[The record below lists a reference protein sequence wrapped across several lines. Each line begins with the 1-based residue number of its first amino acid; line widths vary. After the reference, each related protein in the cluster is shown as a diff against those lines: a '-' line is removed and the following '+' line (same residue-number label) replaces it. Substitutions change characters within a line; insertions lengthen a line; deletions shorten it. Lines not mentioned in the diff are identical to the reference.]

1 MGEQSRKF
9 LAMPSVGKTGMIV
22 PEDINRN
29 EPLNSLTDARL
40 IILRNDLDIWRK
52 RRSSA
57 SPGIVDQSIE
67 RLLCIYRAFF
77 ENGFR
82 WSGGLP
88 RLGETQAVR
97 HEMAAG
103 AVMLLLHF
111 CECGLARAAHFA
123 GIEFDDHPTH
133 RMNAAEHTA
142 TITFAN
148 DLVQAFKEQLRFE
161 GAIGAPDLERSTLH

>member
-1 MGEQSRKF
+1 MLS
-9 LAMPSVGKTGMIV
+9 AGKTGMNN
-22 PEDINRN
+22 PEDLNRN
-29 EPLNSLTDARL
+29 EPLASRTDARL
-40 IILRNDLDIWRK
+40 IILRNDLEIWRK
-52 RRSSA
+52 RRSSV
-57 SPGIVDQSIE
+57 SQDIVNQSIE

-77 ENGFR
+77 ENGFQ
-82 WSGGLP
+82 WSGDLP
-88 RLGETQAVR
+88 KLGETQAVR

-103 AVMLLLHF
+103 AIMLLLHF
-111 CECGLARAAHFA
+111 CECGLARAAKFA

-161 GAIGAPDLERSTLH
+161 GAIVAPDLKRSTLH